1 MTMNQTVTPEV
12 LRKLPPDFFDLE
24 QDNLSE
30 AESALRQGYRE
41 LSGHVAKLS
50 SELEGCS
57 DLRGVRKIESA
68 RTY

>member
-30 AESALRQGYRE
+30 ASLRF
-41 LSGHVAKLS
+41 
-50 SELEGCS
+50 
-57 DLRGVRKIESA
+57 VRVIVSYQA
-68 RTY
+68 T